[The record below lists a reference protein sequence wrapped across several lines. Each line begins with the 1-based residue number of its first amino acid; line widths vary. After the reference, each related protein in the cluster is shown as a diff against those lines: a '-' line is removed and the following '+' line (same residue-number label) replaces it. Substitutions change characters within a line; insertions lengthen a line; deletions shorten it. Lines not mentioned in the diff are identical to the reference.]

1 MNKAPSA
8 IKLDSFDIAILR
20 VLQKDGTAPQR
31 QIAESVNLSAPSVQR
46 RIKRMEREGVISVQ
60 AAILNPAKVGLPLTI
75 IVEVELKT
83 ETEGEIDQ
91 IKKNFQDAPEIQQC
105 YYVTGEVDFVLIAIV
120 SDMAEYEDLTRRLF
134 FSNDNIKK
142 FRTFVTMDRTKTSVE
157 LNI

>member
-1 MNKAPSA
+1 MNEAPSA